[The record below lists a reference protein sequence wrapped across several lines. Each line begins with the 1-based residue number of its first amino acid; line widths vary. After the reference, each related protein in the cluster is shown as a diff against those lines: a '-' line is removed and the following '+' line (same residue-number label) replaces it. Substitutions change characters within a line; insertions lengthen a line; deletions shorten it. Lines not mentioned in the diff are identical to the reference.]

1 MSWDFLLTVAIGAIA
16 GIIAAIL
23 VTIKNEKEEKD
34 E

>member
-1 MSWDFLLTVAIGAIA
+1 MNLDFLLTVAIGAIA

-23 VTIKNEKEEKD
+23 VTIKEEEYED